1 MAFGTSFNFSVRSF
15 NEIENKYNSTKPV
28 RERDRGIQRD
38 IRPMNHRTNK
48 HIRVEKISDDEYGCV
63 LYGTRVLTYHR
74 DGSIKILTGGYATQ
88 STTMFLGACLP
99 HGWWACRVSEKLHVY
114 QYEVSKKYY
123 IAGDKEPLIITDYA
137 TPNPIVT
144 GAVVPTK
151 KVVNRAETKV
161 KREVYKPFLAF
172 AQGFMEVLN
181 IDVPKPDRTDYYATH
196 RLRSAFLEKPETIGE
211 DKYLEVLSAISAQ
224 YWRGMTY
231 KQIKS
236 MIYRVSTVHD
246 TVDMPIGKKQR

>member
-1 MAFGTSFNFSVRSF
+1 MAFGTSFNFAVRSF
-15 NEIENKYNSTKPV
+15 ADIESKYNSTKPV
-28 RERDRGIQRD
+28 HERDRGTQRD

-63 LYGTRVLTYHR
+63 LNDTRVLTYLR

-99 HGWWACRVSEKLHVY
+99 QGWWACRVQEKLHVY
-114 QYEVSKKYY
+114 QYEFSKRYY
-123 IAGDKEPLIITDYA
+123 IAGGKEPLIIKDYA

-151 KVVNRAETKV
+151 KVVNRTETKV

-181 IDVPKPDRTDYYATH
+181 IDVPKPDRTDYYAPIK
-196 RLRSAFLEKPETIGE
+196 LRNEFMDKPETVGE
-211 DKYLEVLSAISAQ
+211 DRYLEVLSALSDQ
-224 YWRGMTY
+224 YLRGMTY

-236 MIYRVSTVHD
+236 MLYRTGTVHD
-246 TVDMPIGKKQR
+246 TVEMEIGMKQR